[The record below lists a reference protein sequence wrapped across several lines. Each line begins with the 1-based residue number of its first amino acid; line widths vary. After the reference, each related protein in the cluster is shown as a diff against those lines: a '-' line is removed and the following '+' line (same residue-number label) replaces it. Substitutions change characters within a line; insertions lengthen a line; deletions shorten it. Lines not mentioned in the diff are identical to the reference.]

1 MIFSAPEM
9 SFQHRKRRPHTSR
22 RVDITSKPRRR
33 ARYGR
38 LSSIDAVAPESER
51 FCVSAR
57 YAAAVPCGAVGRARV
72 ARILDYCTVKP
83 MSSVAAPLAGPS
95 SRAGSARSTADN
107 HAVVATVAWTGLCAL
122 VVTAPFEA
130 LKPLITLPGQSL
142 SSVEAVMLAVLGV
155 WALGLVSARTLPVW
169 RAPLTLPWLGF
180 IFAMLAAAL
189 LAPTNRGNALNMVGR
204 LALGFAV
211 YLLTVNAV
219 NSVRRLIG
227 ACVVIG
233 VSAALVWPLLLL
245 EHAQVGWVNE
255 LLSVFRSQPANVGA
269 ALRASG
275 PFLYP
280 TIASMYLEIA
290 FALTLGTFLTLA
302 DRRHDGRAIWSGLL
316 LFAIGQS
323 ITLTSSRAG
332 LALIVASV
340 AVVSA
345 LRLKRVGFDLCAK
358 SLLALLALIGIQLP
372 TTHSFENLTL
382 RLTTEGQN
390 AWYRASF
397 EVPHEVSIPTG
408 ETILVPIRVTNTG
421 RTVWNSAVTPPFRL
435 SYHLL
440 LEDDRVSSWQGLRT
454 DFPHPVQPG
463 ESISLNAAV
472 EAPMKPGR
480 YRVMWDIEREN
491 WLWFSTEPGA
501 ALFVTE
507 AVVTGPEIGP
517 VGEPHAAKLPT
528 APSRPGRLVL
538 WRAALGMFARAA
550 VERRR
555 PRQLPTR
562 IRPVCR
568 SRRFRYARA
577 QQQHVPGSA
586 RRRGPGRDCDV
597 RLVLSCCDLARA
609 HDGENR

>member
-1 MIFSAPEM
+1 
-9 SFQHRKRRPHTSR
+9 
-22 RVDITSKPRRR
+22 
-33 ARYGR
+33 
-38 LSSIDAVAPESER
+38 
-51 FCVSAR
+51 
-57 YAAAVPCGAVGRARV
+57 
-72 ARILDYCTVKP
+72 
-83 MSSVAAPLAGPS
+83 
-95 SRAGSARSTADN
+95 
-107 HAVVATVAWTGLCAL
+107 
-122 VVTAPFEA
+122 
-130 LKPLITLPGQSL
+130 
-142 SSVEAVMLAVLGV
+142 MLAILGV
-155 WALGLVSARTLPVW
+155 WALGLASSRMLPLWRT
-169 RAPLTLPWLGF
+169 PLTLPWLGF
-180 IFAMLAAAL
+180 VLAMLAAAF
-189 LAPTNRGNALNMVGR
+189 LAQGHRGNAMNMVGR

-219 NSVRRLIG
+219 NSVRRLMG
-227 ACVVIG
+227 ACVAVG
-233 VSAALVWPLLLL
+233 VSAALVWPFLLL

-255 LLSVFRSQPANVGA
+255 LLSSFRSHSANVGG
-269 ALRASG
+269 ALRAGG

-302 DRRHDGRAIWSGLL
+302 DRRHYGRAIWSGLL
-316 LFAIGQS
+316 LFVIGQS

-345 LRLKRVGFDLCAK
+345 LRVKRVGFDVCAK

-372 TTHSFENLTL
+372 TTHSFENLAL

-397 EVPHEVSIPTG
+397 DVPREVSIPTG

-421 RTVWNSAVTPPFRL
+421 RTVWNSTVTPPFRL

-454 DFPHPVQPG
+454 DFPHPVQPD

-501 ALFVTE
+501 ALFVTA

-528 APSRPGRLVL
+528 APSRQGRLLL
-538 WRAALGMFARAA
+538 WRAALGMFLARPLSGVGPDNFRLEYGPYAGLADFDTRVHSNNMYLEVLAGGGLMAIAMFAWFCLAATVLVVTTVRTADGRTASIASGVAAA
-550 VERRR
+550 VATIA
-555 PRQLPTR
+555 LHGSVDSFLSFTPTYVLIAVTLGLLSSSLSLNRTHAHR
-562 IRPVCR
+562 I
-568 SRRFRYARA
+568 
-577 QQQHVPGSA
+577 
-586 RRRGPGRDCDV
+586 
-597 RLVLSCCDLARA
+597 
-609 HDGENR
+609 